1 MTEQHNEMKRHRQV
15 GWEAGSNTGEEK
27 LNKFCMRLANSACK
41 DAAGDCVC
49 VCLLSLISGRYT
61 GISVKRT

>member
-49 VCLLSLISGRYT
+49 VCVPALSHKWALHWH
-61 GISVKRT
+61 KR